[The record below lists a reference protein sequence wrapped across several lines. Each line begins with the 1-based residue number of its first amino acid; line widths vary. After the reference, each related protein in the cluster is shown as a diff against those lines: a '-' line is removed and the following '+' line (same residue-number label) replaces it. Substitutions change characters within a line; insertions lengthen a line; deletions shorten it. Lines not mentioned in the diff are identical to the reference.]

1 MAPFRKSVD
10 TRKILVPAGSAPCTM
25 QFIFTN
31 TYSTLLEKVRLGY
44 KIRVIP
50 PSIEA
55 LKLGRERR
63 LKSSLDFLESETSS
77 QRKSLEKLTIRLTEL
92 DLEATRLKDE
102 ISEKITEFDSVLS
115 REQNLK
121 RVLQTSKE
129 SKKISNVVDS
139 NKYLNEF

>member
-1 MAPFRKSVD
+1 
-10 TRKILVPAGSAPCTM
+10 M

-50 PSIEA
+50 PSIQA

-121 RVLQTSKE
+121 RILQTSKE

>member
-1 MAPFRKSVD
+1 
-10 TRKILVPAGSAPCTM
+10 
-25 QFIFTN
+25 
-31 TYSTLLEKVRLGY
+31 
-44 KIRVIP
+44 VIP

-121 RVLQTSKE
+121 RILQTSKE

>member
-1 MAPFRKSVD
+1 M
-10 TRKILVPAGSAPCTM
+10 
-25 QFIFTN
+25 
-31 TYSTLLEKVRLGY
+31 GY

-121 RVLQTSKE
+121 RILQTSKE

>member
-1 MAPFRKSVD
+1 
-10 TRKILVPAGSAPCTM
+10 M

-121 RVLQTSKE
+121 RILQTSKE

>member
-1 MAPFRKSVD
+1 M
-10 TRKILVPAGSAPCTM
+10 
-25 QFIFTN
+25 
-31 TYSTLLEKVRLGY
+31 
-44 KIRVIP
+44 IP

-121 RVLQTSKE
+121 RILQTSKE